1 MKLRNSLLVIAIVF
15 GLLFPVLTPAQPVLA
30 AGLTFTPSATNC
42 TTSDSVSN
50 VNDGNTGTR
59 LRCQSPL
66 STVVADLGALYT
78 LTSMRFWH
86 SWDEGEQLNSGYVEA
101 SANGTDYVIVTA
113 LSNPALDSWVTVD
126 LTGFTARYVR
136 VRSTDG
142 GSFGWMAINE
152 VEVYG
157 SAASPTPLGLDY
169 TIATSNCT
177 TPDPLANV
185 HDGNILARLRCQSPL
200 SSVIAYL
207 GGESTLDYLRF
218 WHTVDEGEQ
227 LNNGYVEISDDGT
240 TYTSV
245 YTLSDPAVNEWVTID
260 LTGYNATFIRIRST
274 DSGSYGWQAI
284 NELEIYGTDPIVDV
298 WQIGNYIQD
307 GDMENST
314 AWDGTWW
321 GKWTSSPWFSQS
333 RPSSWTGTAGNSE
346 PLCGSYFRQMRIT
359 DEVIIPSAS
368 QKFLWYGGDMYVS
381 FGLRTQATVTGR
393 AYLVDPFGRQIYLPP
408 GGSEEE
414 QLYGVQLSATDT
426 EWQMFNMTLT
436 DMPLGWY
443 LLVIQAAGDLNGL
456 MALDCVSISEGGYQ
470 QYVFNNPPLDEPL
483 APPPLVAHLETRTE
497 STDPF
502 VPNWTFTNKAA
513 FVVGAAGSGQEVVG
527 LFPGQVATVGTSPVA
542 PGANLFD
549 VARTTNWIEVLYNTP
564 EQAAPLGFDLLSNFN
579 IYFQAINISLQVSD
593 AAARYMD
600 VVQVENIETGA
611 TISLSDIEPGM
622 ESVDGTWTR
631 VGYTLN
637 LQPGRYRI
645 NVNNEYLTQT
655 LYLSKLCVSGGLLTI
670 ENDWGCGSAFSSFQ
684 TPDEA
689 TLSAAEAQVTAV
701 AAITQT
707 AAYPLTSTAAARI
720 MATQTAAVQQTRTA
734 LATANNAT
742 ANAAATKTQIYAL
755 TATPAF
761 AASATAWVGGFRA
774 TLTQRVALTQT
785 QSALRSTQRAAN
797 TQTAAAQATQN
808 ARLTQTAAVQQTTVA
823 QPNIY
828 ATMTAAAV
836 ATQLRAGELATN
848 AYILTQ
854 QYDLQQTLIAQMTT
868 TPDGTTAAQG
878 TAIADLNATIAALAT
893 AQAAATAVTNPTAIP
908 ATAIA
913 LSMPPSQPLTTWDAE
928 CLRPDNPFN
937 VSWWVDYERC
947 MVLSWFAWGPS
958 NTAQLQDLQ
967 TMAGGKEPIG
977 TILQIGDAFEN
988 LLNSFAIFD
997 WSLTGVTCSTS
1008 PPNATIFFEQAQGIL
1023 NGELDLNAAYSTYS
1037 DEGNVPIDVIV
1048 GPYIARGIHFFLN
1061 ILCALGIMQWVQWMA
1076 DIVFTFL
1083 IIFYFKTRWIDPSFS

>member
-1 MKLRNSLLVIAIVF
+1 MKLRNSLLIIAIVF
-15 GLLFPVLTPAQPVLA
+15 GLLAPMLTPAQPARADSSLLTDLA
-30 AGLTFTPSATNC
+30 AYWKLDEASGTRYDSASTNSLTDNNTVTQDNGVVGNSAHFDKENSEYLSAVSSADLTMGDADFTIAAWAYFDSLSTDQSERTIAAKEDTESSREYRISMNLDQKIQLHVFDTSGNQVGLVESNVVVSIHQRYFVVAWHDAANNLVYISVNNETPVSSATTGAPASNASGFYLGWFGSDTFTRYM
-42 TTSDSVSN
+42 
-50 VNDGNTGTR
+50 DGLIDEVGIWHRTLT
-59 LRCQSPL
+59 
-66 STVVADLGALYT
+66 ADERAMLYT
-78 LTSMRFWH
+78 
-86 SWDEGEQLNSGYVEA
+86 SGYGCSYPFDSCA
-101 SANGTDYVIVTA
+101 VT
-113 LSNPALDSWVTVD
+113 S
-126 LTGFTARYVR
+126 
-136 VRSTDG
+136 
-142 GSFGWMAINE
+142 
-152 VEVYG
+152 
-157 SAASPTPLGLDY
+157 
-169 TIATSNCT
+169 
-177 TPDPLANV
+177 
-185 HDGNILARLRCQSPL
+185 
-200 SSVIAYL
+200 
-207 GGESTLDYLRF
+207 
-218 WHTVDEGEQ
+218 
-227 LNNGYVEISDDGT
+227 
-240 TYTSV
+240 
-245 YTLSDPAVNEWVTID
+245 
-260 LTGYNATFIRIRST
+260 
-274 DSGSYGWQAI
+274 
-284 NELEIYGTDPIVDV
+284 V

-314 AWDGTWW
+314 TFDGTWW

-346 PLCGSYFRQMRIT
+346 PLCGSYFRQMKIT

-368 QKFLWYGGDMYVS
+368 QKFLWYGGDMYIS

-408 GGSEEE
+408 GGSPEE

-443 LLVIQAAGDLNGL
+443 LLVLQAAGDLNGL

-470 QYVFNNPPLDEPL
+470 QYVFNNPPLDEPPS
-483 APPPLVAHLETRTE
+483 PPAVVARLETRAE
-497 STDPF
+497 SIDPF
-502 VPNWTFTNKAA
+502 VPDWLFTDKAA
-513 FVVGAAGSGQEVVG
+513 FVVGTAGQQVVG
-527 LFPGQVATVGTSPVA
+527 LFPGKVATVGTSPVA
-542 PGANLFD
+542 SGANLFD

-564 EQAAPLGFDLLSNFN
+564 EAAPLGFDLLSNLN
-579 IYFQAINISLQVSD
+579 IFFQAINVSLQVSD
-593 AAARYMD
+593 AAAKYAD

-645 NVNNEYLTQT
+645 NVNNENLTQT

-670 ENDWGCGSAFSSFQ
+670 ENDWGCGSVYSSFQ

-689 TLSAAEAQVTAV
+689 TLAAAEAQVTAV

-720 MATQTAAVQQTRTA
+720 MATQTAAVQATRTA

-742 ANAAATKTQIYAL
+742 ANAAATKTQIYAQTL
-755 TATPAF
+755 TPAWAATATAY
-761 AASATAWVGGFRA
+761 VGQVRA
-774 TLTQRVALTQT
+774 TWTQRVALTQT
-785 QSALRSTQRAAN
+785 QSALRSTQNAAN
-797 TQTAAAQATQN
+797 NQTAAAQATQN
-808 ARLTQTAAVQQTTVA
+808 ARLTQTAAAQQTVVV

-828 ATMTAAAV
+828 ATMTAAAL
-836 ATQLRAGELATN
+836 ATAQRQGELATN

-854 QYDLQQTLIAQMTT
+854 QYDVQQTAIAQMTT

-878 TAIADLNATIAALAT
+878 TAIAELNATIAALAT

-908 ATAIA
+908 ATAVA
-913 LSMPPSQPLTTWDAE
+913 LSLPPAQPVTTWDAE

-988 LLNSFAIFD
+988 LLNSFGIFD
-997 WSLTGVTCSTS
+997 WSLTGATCTTS
-1008 PPNATIFFEQAQGIL
+1008 PPNATIFFEQARGIL
-1023 NGELDLNAAYSTYS
+1023 NGELDLNQAYSTYS

-1061 ILCALGIMQWVQWMA
+1061 MLCALGIMQWFQWMA
-1076 DIVFTFL
+1076 DIIFTFL
-1083 IIFYFKTRWIDPSFS
+1083 IIFYFKTRWIDPAFS